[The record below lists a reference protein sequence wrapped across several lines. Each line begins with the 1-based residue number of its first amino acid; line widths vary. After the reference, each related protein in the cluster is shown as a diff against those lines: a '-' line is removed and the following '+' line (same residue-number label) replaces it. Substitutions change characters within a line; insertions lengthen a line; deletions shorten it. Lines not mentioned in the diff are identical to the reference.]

1 MVLGTSPIHYS
12 IVSNGRGDMPFYF
25 ELKKIL
31 NKKNFVMF
39 VMPIK
44 YILYLRFIQYLIVRI
59 YYLVFIEVRVRTRT
73 LSILLEISK
82 KQINFLTKI
91 FEKNEQ

>member
-59 YYLVFIEVRVRTRT
+59 YYLVFIQGAYTDLTPLRKPE
-73 LSILLEISK
+73 L
-82 KQINFLTKI
+82 FLGYSE
-91 FEKNEQ
+91 F